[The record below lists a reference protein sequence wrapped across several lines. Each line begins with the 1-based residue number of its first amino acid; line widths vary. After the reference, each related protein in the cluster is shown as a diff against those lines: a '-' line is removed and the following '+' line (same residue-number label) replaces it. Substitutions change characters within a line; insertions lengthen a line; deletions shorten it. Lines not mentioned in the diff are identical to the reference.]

1 MYCKSLTKSTVAYV
15 SRGYNKK
22 IHELPFLSGKQFE
35 VKCCYNSNSYYDCH
49 QHAMDQREQ
58 TDEELNHV
66 TQLFAW
72 DLQHTA
78 EMRAFSMF
86 LN

>member
-1 MYCKSLTKSTVAYV
+1 MFHGGIIRKFMNCHFY
-15 SRGYNKK
+15 R
-22 IHELPFLSGKQFE
+22 GKQFE
-35 VKCCYNSNSYYDCH
+35 VKCCYNLNSYYDCH